1 MQEFGR
7 SPCFRAHAKHA
18 IQMSRSLPRASEGG
32 CLIIV
37 LMKVHS
43 VAFGNSHLRA
53 SETVSGMNCLL
64 IITVIRNEQCRA
76 GAMLI
81 YLFDAPLTGGEKGC
95 CHTLVPL
102 LLPLSV
108 SFPKNLHKSRVADGV
123 GHRIFLIIFLSFI
136 FSRECLWLRD
146 FSF

>member
-1 MQEFGR
+1 
-7 SPCFRAHAKHA
+7 
-18 IQMSRSLPRASEGG
+18 
-32 CLIIV
+32 
-37 LMKVHS
+37 MKVHS

-81 YLFDAPLTGGEKGC
+81 YLCEAPLTGGERVLSFVSP
-95 CHTLVPL
+95 TPARSLRLVPKKS
-102 LLPLSV
+102 PQV
-108 SFPKNLHKSRVADGV
+108 PGRRWCGTQNFPNN
-123 GHRIFLIIFLSFI
+123 LSF
-136 FSRECLWLRD
+136 FSFFLHECWWLRD